1 MGSCE
6 VSALDYLRDASG
18 DPIALVT
25 LAKAALTASETDGH
39 HQLVATVEGLTFA
52 RLAAAQGDLAAFGLV
67 VTLSAQLADLLDDM
81 GDFDTA
87 ANMRGEA
94 LAAADIACDKVPEG
108 SLGEVLGA
116 YLAANEVADPDSLPQ
131 ASHARRFWT
140 GQ

>member
-1 MGSCE
+1 M
-6 VSALDYLRDASG
+6 SALDYLRDASG
-18 DPIALVT
+18 DPVALVK
-25 LAKAALTASETDGH
+25 LSKAALAGSEAEGYH
-39 HQLVATVEGLTFA
+39 PLIATVEGLTFA
-52 RLAAAQGDLAAFGLV
+52 RLAAAQGDLAAFGLM
-67 VTLSAQLADLLDDM
+67 VTLGAQLADLLDDM

-116 YLAANEVADPDSLPQ
+116 YLAANETADPDSLPQ